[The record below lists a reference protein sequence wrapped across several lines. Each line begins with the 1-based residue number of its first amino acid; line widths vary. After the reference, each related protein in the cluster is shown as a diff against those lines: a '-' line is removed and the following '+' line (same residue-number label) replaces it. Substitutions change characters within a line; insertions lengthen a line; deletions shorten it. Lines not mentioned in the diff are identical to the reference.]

1 MDDIRDLIFRN
12 IYDKK
17 FKALLTAEKD
27 GILSGVNEAIKT
39 ASDLCIEIEM
49 FYIEGDKISQ
59 GDVLAE
65 ISGTPKQITM
75 AEDRIIGCLSKY
87 SGISTA
93 TARAVALADGKVKI
107 VSGSMKKMPSQMK
120 FSTKIAIESGGG
132 ECRIS
137 KTPMVY
143 LDKNYIKM
151 LGSIKNAL
159 KSVESR
165 TDLVKVVQIKGIEGT
180 IEEETLSAI
189 ENGCN
194 ILMVDTG
201 NINDVKRC
209 LQVLE
214 SYGIRK
220 NFEVA
225 FAGGVKIADIPELC
239 EYGIDSL
246 CIGKE
251 IVDALLLDMKLDV
264 QI

>member
-1 MDDIRDLIFRN
+1 MEDIRDVIFSD

-17 FKALLTAEKD
+17 FKALLTSEKD
-27 GILSGVNEAIKT
+27 GILSGVEEALKMALDIDVEIK
-39 ASDLCIEIEM
+39 M
-49 FYIEGDKISQ
+49 FYKEGDRIKH

-93 TARAVALADGKVKI
+93 TARAVAMADGKVKV

-151 LGSIKNAL
+151 LGSIKQAL
-159 KSVESR
+159 KSVESL
-165 TDLVKVVQIKGIEGT
+165 TDLVKVIQIKGLDGT
-180 IEEETLSAI
+180 IEEETISAI

-201 NINDVKRC
+201 NIDDLKRC

-214 SYGIRK
+214 NLGIRK
-220 NFEVA
+220 DYEVA
-225 FAGGVKIADIPELC
+225 FAGGVKIDDIPRLC
-239 EYGIDSL
+239 EYGIDAL

-264 QI
+264 KI